1 MFRWIFRCG
10 MMVLAVLS
18 LAPAYARTLTVEG
31 VVSLAWVERVGKREP
46 LTVGMQ
52 LNDKDRIVTGNSAR
66 VMLRIGRRQR
76 G

>member
-31 VVSLAWVERVGKREP
+31 VVSPAWVERVGKREP